1 MLRAQNFIV
10 MIKLSTTRQHRRKGG
25 TRRNTLGIDIGTG
38 AIKMARMVWQD
49 ERWTVGNQLVLPIRT
64 TPRDFPQEV
73 CDGLLSEQLRPL
85 QNRPLAQKHDCA
97 CVLPMSLTELRSVDV
112 PVGTESDV
120 EQMALESLKDLYPD
134 DFDDRITR
142 LWRQNETGYDLAHV
156 ASLSLPDILGVR
168 IVEQLSAA
176 RLNCGAID
184 GLPFALARAADM
196 SPIGRGGQPIALLDW
211 GHTSVTF
218 VVSRMGRP
226 EFVRT
231 FRDCGSHR
239 SVDAIAQ
246 GLGLSHSDAL
256 NVLTTFGLPGNRAAA
271 VAQSVD
277 SLIAP
282 ELQRIGG
289 ELRKT
294 LLYLQRHVSSLI
306 PSRLVLFGGMATVPN
321 VAGAVQAHSNVE
333 TSVWSLTGDNSN
345 RCDPLY
351 AVAMAA
357 SVGELSQ

>member
-1 MLRAQNFIV
+1 
-10 MIKLSTTRQHRRKGG
+10 
-25 TRRNTLGIDIGTG
+25 
-38 AIKMARMVWQD
+38 
-49 ERWTVGNQLVLPIRT
+49 
-64 TPRDFPQEV
+64 
-73 CDGLLSEQLRPL
+73 
-85 QNRPLAQKHDCA
+85 
-97 CVLPMSLTELRSVDV
+97 MSLTELRSVDV

-256 NVLTTFGLPGNRAAA
+256 NVLTTFGLPGNRARCRR
-271 VAQSVD
+271 S
-277 SLIAP
+277 
-282 ELQRIGG
+282 IGRFSDRSG
-289 ELRKT
+289 TPADR
-294 LLYLQRHVSSLI
+294 
-306 PSRLVLFGGMATVPN
+306 
-321 VAGAVQAHSNVE
+321 
-333 TSVWSLTGDNSN
+333 W
-345 RCDPLY
+345 
-351 AVAMAA
+351 
-357 SVGELSQ
+357 

>member
-134 DFDDRITR
+134 DLTTESPDSGGRTKPVMTWHMSPACLCRIS
-142 LWRQNETGYDLAHV
+142 WV
-156 ASLSLPDILGVR
+156 FASLSNFQRPD
-168 IVEQLSAA
+168 
-176 RLNCGAID
+176 
-184 GLPFALARAADM
+184 
-196 SPIGRGGQPIALLDW
+196 
-211 GHTSVTF
+211 
-218 VVSRMGRP
+218 
-226 EFVRT
+226 
-231 FRDCGSHR
+231 
-239 SVDAIAQ
+239 
-246 GLGLSHSDAL
+246 
-256 NVLTTFGLPGNRAAA
+256 
-271 VAQSVD
+271 
-277 SLIAP
+277 
-282 ELQRIGG
+282 
-289 ELRKT
+289 
-294 LLYLQRHVSSLI
+294 
-306 PSRLVLFGGMATVPN
+306 
-321 VAGAVQAHSNVE
+321 
-333 TSVWSLTGDNSN
+333 
-345 RCDPLY
+345 
-351 AVAMAA
+351 
-357 SVGELSQ
+357 